1 METTGVSNELE
12 QALQAFLAQRAVGA
26 SDREA
31 TTDRLLL
38 ALVAE
43 NRRLRAGLQELV
55 RRYERLAQLGTST
68 LIISLACDSIG
79 GQVEGGH
86 HVIALRGSCAL
97 EYRVAGAPE
106 PEQQNEATEQRLA
119 KLRQAHLDLE
129 AAMILRD
136 VHMPCIPTAV

>member
-43 NRRLRAGLQELV
+43 NRRLRAGLQELA
-55 RRYERLAQLGTST
+55 RRHERLAQLGTS
-68 LIISLACDSIG
+68 
-79 GQVEGGH
+79 
-86 HVIALRGSCAL
+86 ALPAVPHCAKGFVCL
-97 EYRVAGAPE
+97 G
-106 PEQQNEATEQRLA
+106 
-119 KLRQAHLDLE
+119 
-129 AAMILRD
+129 I
-136 VHMPCIPTAV
+136 PCGWCFRT